1 MNKNIRRLLS
11 IVLSTAMVVSFA
23 TGCGGKTESEQ
34 SEASSDAAATE
45 ETTDEAAADTDA
57 ATEATDTVKLI
68 LYTSMTGSGST
79 TGTMQ
84 SQAAQ
89 SAVDYVNANG
99 GIKSL
104 GGAQVE
110 LVVIDSGSDTSAA
123 ALPLQRALQ
132 ENPDAVAV
140 IGHATSSICLV
151 ELEVLQEY
159 EILGL
164 TTSASNSAITESGC
178 EWVFQPAPYAA
189 DFGAMQ
195 IEFLEYLCDNYW
207 DKSLEEL
214 NIGLVYE
221 NSAWGTQNAE
231 GTVATLDEYG
241 LKVAVDEPY
250 EAGTLTDATSI
261 VTKMMNAD
269 VDVIFPSCY
278 ENDAKILMTA
288 CQSLNYNP
296 TILAGGSAFTWPS
309 LERNLGDLVNGIYS
323 TDNFVVDQ
331 SYAKTNEEFME
342 IAELCEE
349 TYGDFLS
356 GQGGPTAI
364 CTMLVLDMVD
374 QLQTTDRTA
383 IRDGIFAA
391 TSETN
396 KWMATFNGVNNSV
409 DENGHNASATPIV
422 LQWQDGRPTC
432 VYPEASASS
441 PILDPQ
447 TLQPY
452 E

>member
-1 MNKNIRRLLS
+1 MMNRTLKKLLS
-11 IVLSTAMVVSFA
+11 TLLAAAVVLSLAA
-23 TGCGGKTESEQ
+23 CGQDTGRSP
-34 SEASSDAAATE
+34 SPAPSDTNTGDSAPAAG
-45 ETTDEAAADTDA
+45 
-57 ATEATDTVKLI
+57 DTVKLI
-68 LYTSMTGSGST
+68 LYTSITGSGST

-89 SAVDYVNANG
+89 AAVDYVNANG
-99 GIKSL
+99 GIKSMD
-104 GGAQVE
+104 GAQVE
-110 LVVIDSGSDTSAA
+110 LVIVDSGSDTSAA

-132 ENPDAVAV
+132 ENQDAVAV

-159 EILGL
+159 GILGL
-164 TTSASNSAITESGC
+164 TTSASNSAITTSGC
-178 EWVFQPAPYAA
+178 EWVFQPAPYAQ

-195 IEFLEYLCDNYW
+195 IEFLQYLCDNYL
-207 DKSLEEL
+207 DKDLKDL

-231 GTVATLDEYG
+231 GTVATLEEYN
-241 LKVAVDEPY
+241 LEVAVDEPY
-250 EAGTLTDATSI
+250 EAGSLTDATSI
-261 VTKMMNAD
+261 ITKMMNAD

-278 ENDAKILMTA
+278 ENDAKIIMTA

-309 LERNLGDLVNGIYS
+309 LARDLGDLVNGIYS
-323 TDNFVVDQ
+323 TDNFVNDQ
-331 SYAKTNEEFME
+331 SYAVNNDEFME
-342 IAELCEE
+342 ISKQYED

-374 QLQTTDRTA
+374 QLKTTDRTA

-391 TSETN
+391 TSESN
-396 KWMATFNGVNNSV
+396 KWMATFNGENNIV
-409 DENGHNASATPIV
+409 DENGHNAGATPIV

-432 VYPEASASS
+432 VYPTASANS
-441 PILDPQ
+441 PILDPN

-452 E
+452 Q

>member
-1 MNKNIRRLLS
+1 MMNRTLKKLLS
-11 IVLSTAMVVSFA
+11 TLLAAAMVLSLAA
-23 TGCGGKTESEQ
+23 CGQDTGRSP
-34 SEASSDAAATE
+34 SPAPSDTNTGDSAPAAG
-45 ETTDEAAADTDA
+45 
-57 ATEATDTVKLI
+57 DTVKLI
-68 LYTSMTGSGST
+68 LYTSITGSGST

-89 SAVDYVNANG
+89 AAVDYVNANG
-99 GIKSL
+99 GIKSMD
-104 GGAQVE
+104 GAQVE
-110 LVVIDSGSDTSAA
+110 LVIVDSGSDTSAA

-132 ENPDAVAV
+132 ENQDAVAV

-159 EILGL
+159 GILGL
-164 TTSASNSAITESGC
+164 TTSASNSAITTSGC
-178 EWVFQPAPYAA
+178 EWVFQPAPYAQ

-195 IEFLEYLCDNYW
+195 IEFLQYLCDNYL
-207 DKSLEEL
+207 DKDLKDL

-231 GTVATLDEYG
+231 GTVATLEEYN
-241 LKVAVDEPY
+241 LEVAVDEPY
-250 EAGTLTDATSI
+250 EAGSLTDATSI
-261 VTKMMNAD
+261 ITKMMNAD

-278 ENDAKILMTA
+278 ENDAKIIMTA

-309 LERNLGDLVNGIYS
+309 LARDLGDLVNGIYS
-323 TDNFVVDQ
+323 TDNFVNDQ
-331 SYAKTNEEFME
+331 SYAVNNDEFME
-342 IAELCEE
+342 ISKQYED

-374 QLQTTDRTA
+374 QLKTTDRTA

-391 TSETN
+391 TSESN
-396 KWMATFNGVNNSV
+396 KWMATFNGENNIV
-409 DENGHNASATPIV
+409 DENGHTAGATPIV

-432 VYPEASASS
+432 VYPTASANS
-441 PILDPQ
+441 PILDPN

-452 E
+452 Q

>member
-1 MNKNIRRLLS
+1 MMNRTLKKLLS
-11 IVLSTAMVVSFA
+11 TLLAAAMVLSLAA
-23 TGCGGKTESEQ
+23 CGQ
-34 SEASSDAAATE
+34 
-45 ETTDEAAADTDA
+45 DEAPSPAPSDTNTGDSAPAAG
-57 ATEATDTVKLI
+57 DTVKLI
-68 LYTSMTGSGST
+68 LYTSITGSGST

-89 SAVDYVNANG
+89 AAVDYVNANG
-99 GIKSL
+99 GIKSMD
-104 GGAQVE
+104 GAQVE
-110 LVVIDSGSDTSAA
+110 LVIVDSGSDTSAA

-132 ENPDAVAV
+132 ENQDAVAV

-159 EILGL
+159 GILGL
-164 TTSASNSAITESGC
+164 TTSASNSAITTSGC
-178 EWVFQPAPYAA
+178 EWVFQPAPYAQ

-195 IEFLEYLCDNYW
+195 IEFLQYLCDNYL
-207 DKSLEEL
+207 DKDLKDL

-231 GTVATLDEYG
+231 GTVATLEEYN
-241 LKVAVDEPY
+241 LEVAVDEPY
-250 EAGTLTDATSI
+250 EAGSLTDATSI
-261 VTKMMNAD
+261 ITKMMNAD

-278 ENDAKILMTA
+278 ENDAKIIMTA

-309 LERNLGDLVNGIYS
+309 LARDLGDLVNGIYS
-323 TDNFVVDQ
+323 TDNFVNDQ
-331 SYAKTNEEFME
+331 SYAVNNDEFME
-342 IAELCEE
+342 ISKQYED

-374 QLQTTDRTA
+374 QLKTTDRTA

-391 TSETN
+391 TSESN
-396 KWMATFNGVNNSV
+396 KWMATFNGENNIV
-409 DENGHNASATPIV
+409 DENGHNAGATPIV

-432 VYPEASASS
+432 VYPTASANS
-441 PILDPQ
+441 PILDPN

-452 E
+452 Q

>member
-1 MNKNIRRLLS
+1 MNRTLKKLLS
-11 IVLSTAMVVSFA
+11 TLLAAAMVLSLAA
-23 TGCGGKTESEQ
+23 CGQDTGRSP
-34 SEASSDAAATE
+34 SPAPSDTNTGDSAPAAG
-45 ETTDEAAADTDA
+45 
-57 ATEATDTVKLI
+57 DTVKLI
-68 LYTSMTGSGST
+68 LYTSITGSGST

-89 SAVDYVNANG
+89 AAVDYVNANG
-99 GIKSL
+99 GIKSMD
-104 GGAQVE
+104 GAQVE
-110 LVVIDSGSDTSAA
+110 LVIVDSGSDTSAA

-132 ENPDAVAV
+132 ENQDAVAV

-159 EILGL
+159 GILGL
-164 TTSASNSAITESGC
+164 TTSASNSAITTSGC
-178 EWVFQPAPYAA
+178 EWVFQPAPYAQ

-195 IEFLEYLCDNYW
+195 IEFLQYLCDNYL
-207 DKSLEEL
+207 DKDLKDL

-231 GTVATLDEYG
+231 GTVATLEEYN
-241 LKVAVDEPY
+241 LEVAVDEPY
-250 EAGTLTDATSI
+250 EAGSLTDATSI
-261 VTKMMNAD
+261 ITKMMNAD

-278 ENDAKILMTA
+278 ENDAKIIMTA

-309 LERNLGDLVNGIYS
+309 LARDLGDLVNGIYS
-323 TDNFVVDQ
+323 TDNFVNDQ
-331 SYAKTNEEFME
+331 SYAVNNDEFME
-342 IAELCEE
+342 ISKQYED

-374 QLQTTDRTA
+374 QLKTTDRTA

-391 TSETN
+391 TSESN
-396 KWMATFNGVNNSV
+396 KWMATFNGENNIV
-409 DENGHNASATPIV
+409 DENGHNAGATPIV

-432 VYPEASASS
+432 VYPTASANS
-441 PILDPQ
+441 PILDPNP
-447 TLQPY
+447 LQPY
-452 E
+452 Q